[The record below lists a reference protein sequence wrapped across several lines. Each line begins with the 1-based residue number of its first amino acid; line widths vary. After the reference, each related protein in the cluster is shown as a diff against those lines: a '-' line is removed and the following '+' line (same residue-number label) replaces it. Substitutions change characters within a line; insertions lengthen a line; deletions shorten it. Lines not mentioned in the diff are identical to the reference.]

1 MQRLREVDALR
12 ALALL
17 GILAANIWYFAE
29 PEFLES
35 GWRSAARDTPGD
47 QLVSFATT
55 LLVEGKAYVIFSFL
69 FGLSF
74 VWQWTSAQRA
84 GVGEVGRSL
93 RRFASLA
100 VLGVIHG
107 VLLFSGD
114 ILLAYAVLGCLLLG
128 MRRVGA
134 RWAVLFG
141 VVLLVGLPLLL
152 LAGALLSLGGG
163 GFSAP
168 GAGDPEAAR
177 AAYAGG
183 LSSYLGFQLEAY
195 AWVMPN
201 VLLGQGPM
209 AFGAFLIGLAVGRSQ
224 LIERILRREIPTVRL
239 LLWMVPALVVG
250 LMISWAAA
258 QQLWGPPGSTD
269 AAGASSAEE
278 PAAELL
284 GQTLIFLAGPVQALG
299 YVIAALLILR
309 SGSFRMLTRW
319 LAPAGQMS
327 LSNYLGQSL
336 VLALIFSGLGLGL
349 AGQLSAAA
357 VGAVV
362 LILWA
367 AQVIVSALWLRWARR
382 GPMETLVR
390 AVTYGRL
397 IPAGHP
403 KAGHPKGGA

>member
-35 GWRSAARDTPGD
+35 GWRSAPRDAPGD

-55 LLVEGKAYVIFSFL
+55 LLIEGKAYVIFSFL

-84 GVGEVGRSL
+84 GADETARAL

-100 VLGVIHG
+100 VLGVAHG
-107 VLLFSGD
+107 LLLFSGD
-114 ILLAYAVLGCLLLG
+114 ILLAYALLGCLLLS
-128 MRRVGA
+128 MRRVGL
-134 RWAVLFG
+134 RWAALFG
-141 VVLLVGLPLLL
+141 VVLLAGFPLLL
-152 LAGALLSLGGG
+152 LADTYLALGAD
-163 GFSAP
+163 GFSA
-168 GAGDPEAAR
+168 GAAGDPEAAR
-177 AAYAGG
+177 AAYSGG

-209 AFGAFLIGLAVGRSQ
+209 AFGAFLIGLAVGRAQ
-224 LIERILRREIPTVRL
+224 LIERILRREISTARL
-239 LLWMVPALVVG
+239 ITWMVPALVVG

-258 QQLWGPPGSTD
+258 QQLWGPPGSTGE
-269 AAGASSAEE
+269 AGASSAED
-278 PAAELL
+278 PRAELV
-284 GQTLIFLAGPVQALG
+284 GQTLIFLAGPVQAFG
-299 YVIAALLILR
+299 YTIAALLILR
-309 SGSFRMLTRW
+309 SGSSRRLTDR
-319 LAPAGQMS
+319 LASAGQMS

-367 AQVIVSALWLRWARR
+367 AQVGLSSLWLRRFRR

-390 AVTYGRL
+390 AVTYGRV

-403 KAGHPKGGA
+403 KGGG